1 MIVGHGLSRMHAMR
15 TEAFISIWPNVFL
28 VRKCD

>member
-15 TEAFISIWPNVFL
+15 IEVFISTWPNVFL
-28 VRKCD
+28 VRECD